1 MHRCPKMLFTTA
13 LLVAASISVAQE
25 PYHSPDPD
33 VIARLSYDYSG
44 TFRHGNVRHLC
55 IAVSRDREYRIVRSS
70 DDGRTQRL
78 HGAMPKEEFSQL
90 FKLLGAAEL
99 RNLSP
104 NHGGLVRQEAETFV
118 AEILADRSHV
128 DAREHEAWRLQWLNG
143 DGENPF
149 PESVSNVVDWLQQ
162 FQPKNGQ
169 PFEYADY
176 PDVCPGGGLRF
187 LHPSVAANL
196 HP

>member
-1 MHRCPKMLFTTA
+1 MHRCPKLLIMTA

-33 VIARLSYDYSG
+33 VIARLSYNNSRV
-44 TFRHGNVRHLC
+44 FRQGNVRHLC
-55 IAVSRDREYRIVRSS
+55 IALSREREYRIVRSL

-78 HGAMPKEEFSQL
+78 HGMMPKEEFSQL
-90 FKLLGAAEL
+90 SKLLGAAEF
-99 RNLSP
+99 RNLSG

-118 AEILADRSHV
+118 AEIPIDRSHV

-149 PESVSNVVDWLQQ
+149 PESVSKVVDWLQQ

-169 PFEYADY
+169 PFEYAD
-176 PDVCPGGGLRF
+176 
-187 LHPSVAANL
+187 
-196 HP
+196 